1 MGNDLL
7 EKAEQTE
14 VLRGL
19 WLCNPPELRF
29 EISVESAPYQ
39 ELLFLYLYHNSLP
52 TVTSQALWLSYVFF
66 TKCLI

>member
-14 VLRGL
+14 VLRAL

-29 EISVESAPYQ
+29 ETSVASAPYQ
-39 ELLFLYLYHNSLP
+39 ELLFLYLYDNSLH
-52 TVTSQALWLSYVFF
+52 TVPSQALWLSYVFF